1 VPAVL
6 IIGIALAIPSAFQSS
21 YSYWPG
27 TTAGVISV
35 IFGLL
40 SCVVGIFVSIAG
52 VKIGLGFVD
61 RKPSDFADL
70 YSGYTYFWKMLG
82 TGILYFLIVLAG
94 TILLIIP
101 GIYWAVRYRFSMY
114 AVIDEGLGPVDA
126 IKRSGQ
132 LTRGVW
138 WHLFL
143 FYLVMIGINIIG
155 TCLCIIGLLFAIPVM
170 IVAEAYI
177 FRSLKGQIAVG
188 VPVQAPAP
196 VAEA

>member
-1 VPAVL
+1 LV
-6 IIGIALAIPSAFQSS
+6 
-21 YSYWPG
+21 
-27 TTAGVISV
+27 AGVLSYGR
-35 IFGLL
+35 GLSL
-40 SCVVGIFVSIAG
+40 KV
-52 VKIGLGFVD
+52 L
-61 RKPSDFADL
+61 L